1 MTVPGTRE
9 DHAGPNAT
17 TEPRRVMT
25 IIYFDAD
32 ATVCAPTNDHQR
44 ADLEHWMP
52 GVPIGSSPATAL
64 NPLLYSS

>member
-9 DHAGPNAT
+9 DHAGPNAS

-32 ATVCAPTNDHQR
+32 ATVSAPTNDHQR
-44 ADLEHWMP
+44 ADLDHWMP